1 MKNNVKL
8 LSKLEHIYNL
18 KSKDG
23 IYLKGNDSIYLKSKD
38 NIYLKSKY
46 STYLL
51 FMMKRNVL

>member
-23 IYLKGNDSIYLKSKD
+23 IYLKGND

>member
-23 IYLKGNDSIYLKSKD
+23 IYLKGND
-38 NIYLKSKY
+38 NINLKSKY